1 MFLMVQMEPVLNILN
16 LMIVA
21 RILELKLFVF
31 CCVAT
36 NVEKPHY
43 LMNHHHLEEC
53 IKCYCSFL
61 YEIVKLKNVKFS
73 RQK

>member
-1 MFLMVQMEPVLNILN
+1 MVQMEPVLNILN

-43 LMNHHHLEEC
+43 PDESSSLGGMYKVLLL
-53 IKCYCSFL
+53 ISL
-61 YEIVKLKNVKFS
+61 
-73 RQK
+73 

>member
-1 MFLMVQMEPVLNILN
+1 MEPVLNILK
-16 LMIVA
+16 LMIA
-21 RILELKLFVF
+21 AHILELKLFVL

-36 NVEKPHY
+36 NVEEPHY
-43 LMNHHHLEEC
+43 PMNHHHLEEC

-61 YEIVKLKNVKFS
+61 YEIVKLKNGKCS

>member
-1 MFLMVQMEPVLNILN
+1 MEPVLNILN

-21 RILELKLFVF
+21 CILELKLFVL

-43 LMNHHHLEEC
+43 PMNHHHLEEC

-61 YEIVKLKNVKFS
+61 YEIVKLKNVKCS
-73 RQK
+73 WQK